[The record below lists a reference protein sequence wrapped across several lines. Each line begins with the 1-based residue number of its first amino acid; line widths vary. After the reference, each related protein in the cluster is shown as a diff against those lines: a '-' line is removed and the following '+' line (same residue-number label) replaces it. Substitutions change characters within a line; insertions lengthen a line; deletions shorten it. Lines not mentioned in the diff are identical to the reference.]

1 MSWFKRKVNTRS
13 GVAADKLAGKI
24 AGWILKLQEVFATK
38 LAKYFNRL
46 PASRMKVILVILAAL
61 AFSFSICLI
70 VQGIFKDNIQKDVPL
85 VRQIKLPVLQER
97 STDNNVGVRE
107 SSLKELELYQHLLDS
122 LSEKTDPED
131 KDAVERL
138 ASLADS
144 IRLLKDIY
152 LSQIK

>member
-13 GVAADKLAGKI
+13 GVAADKIAGKI

-46 PASRMKVILVILAAL
+46 PATRIKMMLVILTAL
-61 AFSFSICLI
+61 AFSFSIYLI

-97 STDNNVGVRE
+97 STGNNVGIRE

-122 LSEKTDPED
+122 LSEKTDRED
-131 KDAVERL
+131 SDAVERL
-138 ASLADS
+138 ALLADS